1 MSRFNRRSTL
11 AAVAVIAALALAL
24 AAGAVTAQTK
34 GKPERG
40 TVHFAITHTVGKVNI
55 SAGDVT
61 DSLFGAGAVV
71 FHLHVL
77 PNSSGNLTI
86 TIQNV
91 TLFYSTGSASGTATA
106 TLTITNKPQSG
117 DATVTRGV
125 IKLTKG
131 FGTHKGHTFTGTFSG
146 KGNVNG
152 GTYTINYKGTYK

>member
-11 AAVAVIAALALAL
+11 AAVALIAALALA
-24 AAGAVTAQTK
+24 ASAVTAKTK
-34 GKPERG
+34 GKSEHG
-40 TVHFAITHTVGKVNI
+40 TVHFAITHSVGKVNI

-61 DSLFGAGAVV
+61 DSLFGSGAAV

-77 PNSSGNLTI
+77 PNSSGSLTI

-106 TLTITNKPQSG
+106 TLNITNKPQSG
-117 DATVTRGV
+117 DATVTGGV

-146 KGNVNG
+146 SGSVSG
-152 GTYTINYKGTYK
+152 GTYTIKYKGTYH